1 MTDRK
6 VEVGDPD
13 TLGLSGNINPRVWF
27 EDSPAPGQE
36 PGWYLYYLD
45 DSGDVAKKSLGG
57 DPCDVDWARKQAEIA
72 LAPET
77 G

>member
-1 MTDRK
+1 MADRK
-6 VEVGDPD
+6 VEVGDSD
-13 TLGLSGNINPRVWF
+13 TLGLSGNTNPRVWF
-27 EDSPAPGQE
+27 EHSPPPGQE

-45 DSGDVAKKSLGG
+45 DSGEVGTKSFGG
-57 DPCDVDWARKQAEIA
+57 DPRDVDWARKQAEIA

>member
-13 TLGLSGNINPRVWF
+13 TLGLSGNTNPRVWF
-27 EDSPAPGQE
+27 EDSPPPGQE

-45 DSGDVAKKSLGG
+45 EAGEVAKKSLGG

-77 G
+77 E

>member
-13 TLGLSGNINPRVWF
+13 TLGLSGNTNPRVWF
-27 EDSPAPGQE
+27 EHSPPPGQE

-45 DSGDVAKKSLGG
+45 DAGEVTKKCLGG
-57 DPCDVDWARKQAEIA
+57 DPCDVDWAREQAEIA

>member
-6 VEVGDPD
+6 VEVGDPH
-13 TLGLSGNINPRVWF
+13 TLVCPEHEPKGVVRGQSG
-27 EDSPAPGQE
+27 AGQE
-36 PGWYLYYLD
+36 PGWYLYHLN

-57 DPCDVDWARKQAEIA
+57 DPCDVDSARKQAEIA